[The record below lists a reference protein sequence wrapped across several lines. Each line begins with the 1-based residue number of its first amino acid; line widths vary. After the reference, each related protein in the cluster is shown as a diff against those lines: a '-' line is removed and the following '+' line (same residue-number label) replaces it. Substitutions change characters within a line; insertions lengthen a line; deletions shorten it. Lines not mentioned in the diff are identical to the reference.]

1 MSNQQ
6 RRVVVVGAGGVS
18 FWLAVALARAG
29 VEFTIFDDDD
39 LQGGLGFSRMPK
51 ASATTKKVTLL
62 RGHVIAVMG
71 DRAPTI
77 VDRRFTAEDARGGD
91 LIVDGTDM
99 PLPERKALWDSIKSL
114 WVDDPV
120 CLLRV
125 SYDGKNNIVAVA
137 EGLPLFGRQGG
148 GYQSLPGLDL
158 SFVAGGIGCMAVR
171 KILSGH
177 VEHTEFQVS
186 VDELILGY
194 HSAMSVEIVS
204 APVPKRRSRKV
215 AANVQPTTKA

>member
-1 MSNQQ
+1 MSDQQ

-39 LQGGLGFSRMPK
+39 LRGGLGFARMPK

-71 DRAPTI
+71 DRPPTI
-77 VDRRFTAEDARGGD
+77 VDRRFTAEDTLEGD

-99 PLPERKALWDSIKSL
+99 ALPERKVLWEGARERGAR
-114 WVDDPV
+114 
-120 CLLRV
+120 LLRV
-125 SYDGKNNIVAVA
+125 SYDGKSNIVAVA

-158 SFVAGGIGCMAVR
+158 SFVAGGIGCMTVR

-177 VEHTEFQVS
+177 TDHIEFQVS
-186 VDELILGY
+186 VDELI
-194 HSAMSVEIVS
+194 
-204 APVPKRRSRKV
+204 APVYQSTPLKRLKR
-215 AANVQPTTKA
+215 